1 MSGLVVAASAA
12 FGLVAGWF
20 VPLPAYKLSVAADE
34 PNRHTCASCD
44 ASLPRG
50 LVAIARCPRCGA
62 RWGAPAW
69 LTSVLTGAACAVVA
83 LTLGDVMVLPIY
95 LCLCVLG
102 VVLAVVD
109 IACKRLPHSL
119 VWPATWIS
127 LIAFTAVAA
136 STSQWS
142 ALLRAV
148 VAAAVLGGIYLGL
161 FVVARGGFGF
171 GDVKLAILLGL
182 FLGWLSW
189 GAVLLGGL
197 LPSLLNAPVLV
208 GLLVAR
214 RISRHGSLPFG
225 PAMLTGALVAIGIS
239 GWAGL
244 IGRT

>member
-1 MSGLVVAASAA
+1 MSGLVVVLSAA
-12 FGLVAGWF
+12 AGLVGGWF
-20 VPLPAYKLSVAADE
+20 LPLPAYRLSVPADQ
-34 PNRHTCASCD
+34 PVRQTCASC
-44 ASLPRG
+44 ATPLPRG
-50 LVAIARCPRCGA
+50 PVAVARCPRCRA

-69 LTSVLTGAACAVVA
+69 LTSILTGAACAVVA
-83 LTLGDVMVLPIY
+83 LTVGDVVVLPIF
-95 LCLCVLG
+95 LALCVLG

-109 IACKRLPHSL
+109 VACKRLPHAL

-127 LIAFTAVAA
+127 LAAFTIVAA
-136 STSQWS
+136 ITSQWS

-148 VAAAVLGGIYLGL
+148 LAAAILGGVYLCL
-161 FVVARGGFGF
+161 FLVARGGFGF
-171 GDVKLAILLGL
+171 GDVKLAVLLGL

-214 RISRHGSLPFG
+214 RISRRGSLPFG

-244 IGRT
+244 ISRT